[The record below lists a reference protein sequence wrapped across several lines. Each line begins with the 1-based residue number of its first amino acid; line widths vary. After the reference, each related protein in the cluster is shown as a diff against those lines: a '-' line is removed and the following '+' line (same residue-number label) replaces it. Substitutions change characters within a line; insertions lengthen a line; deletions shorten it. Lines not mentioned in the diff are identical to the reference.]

1 MPFARFFTLELAR
14 SADPWFMELEI
25 QGLNPTLTEMVM
37 RGQLSAQRIASLV
50 RLRDMV
56 DGMAGS
62 KYVSDAEAGALAEK
76 YGALPDIRTWGDY
89 FQTEIASLHFD
100 KTQDEFDQVI
110 STVRFDLIA
119 AALIFDGKPPE
130 FMTAVQAEALA
141 AQGCGQ
147 PWTAE
152 QEEAVHLDIL
162 RNYFVNMSL
171 STKALSAAD
180 RAWFEDFA
188 RCAEAV

>member
-1 MPFARFFTLELAR
+1 
-14 SADPWFMELEI
+14 MELEI
-25 QGLNPTLTEMVM
+25 QGLNPTLMDMVM

-62 KYVSDAEAGALAEK
+62 RYVSDEDAAALAEK

-100 KTQDEFDQVI
+100 KTEEEFDRVI

-119 AALIFDGKPPE
+119 AALIFDGKPSE
-130 FMTAVQAEALA
+130 FMNAVQTEALA
-141 AQGCGQ
+141 AQGSGQ
-147 PWTAE
+147 PWSPE

-162 RNYFVNMSL
+162 RTYFLNMSL
-171 STKALSAAD
+171 SAKALSAAD

-188 RCAEAV
+188 RSAEAV